1 MSELNQPLL
10 GGKPFV
16 KKKRKHNRK
25 LKTSHRKTCR
35 KIKSRHVGGGRLKT
49 LKKAVGAYLIKHNN
63 AISGTKKC
71 VAVIGFFTALFDM
84 MLLFAVSATASAL
97 ISIAIVL
104 IAGLTLYLKWRK
116 LDLEKNIVKYQK
128 FKILF
133 KQIQR
138 LIINGGARGSHMT
151 NPRDPSSLR
160 TVLNDAASAIRLKLF
175 NEVNIDM
182 GKIDRIITSLFGK
195 VALDNIPDY
204 TELLYMLEEK
214 RKESLEKMKNLLF
227 TKMNIVKS
235 DFYIGLGNLI
245 VALGE
250 IVVAHLGIAGV
261 SATAATVGI
270 TATTTMLALP
280 ALLPL
285 CMLIFICLNGVI
297 KDKFYTDHEKKV
309 TGILT
314 RVHKLAKKNG
324 IRTKFYAAV
333 FNGES
338 NPLTQTFNF
347 TINDNTPIPV
357 ILTSDMDI
365 DLCVFEMN
373 TQLSQYA
380 KVIKTRENYILV
392 SNHAETD
399 NISVSVSS
407 HTETDNISVTSEED
421 YKVLKLHG
429 KALGQEEFD
438 QGSDDVKD
446 DAKDDDEDDVKDE
459 DDDSNS
465 IMRSFYDLYLDLL
478 NSTPLTIYLHDDL
491 DILLEDAEKNKVKA
505 EAEASAATDAAA
517 AAATDAE
524 AAAATEAATVA
535 KAAAKAA
542 AAVYLTELTQVLQY
556 LIIKLDEAKHI
567 CDNKGLDGDTFD
579 DLSGFGGI
587 GMGGGEHPNTPPAP
601 VIPTS
606 QDALSHA
613 VWQKMQNIFKL
624 DKNNAHMFEPLI
636 ETLISSDGGSESVVD
651 RLLREKFKPVKLI
664 KGLLSAIHDTPLS
677 QKLNSLLDSLSVKQ
691 ATRLSKNLKSL
702 GRRLS
707 KKGGYSNKKKNR
719 HKTYKKKKKHNKTKR
734 KHN

>member
-1 MSELNQPLL
+1 M
-10 GGKPFV
+10 
-16 KKKRKHNRK
+16 
-25 LKTSHRKTCR
+25 
-35 KIKSRHVGGGRLKT
+35 
-49 LKKAVGAYLIKHNN
+49 
-63 AISGTKKC
+63 
-71 VAVIGFFTALFDM
+71 
-84 MLLFAVSATASAL
+84 
-97 ISIAIVL
+97 
-104 IAGLTLYLKWRK
+104 
-116 LDLEKNIVKYQK
+116 
-128 FKILF
+128 
-133 KQIQR
+133 
-138 LIINGGARGSHMT
+138 
-151 NPRDPSSLR
+151 
-160 TVLNDAASAIRLKLF
+160 
-175 NEVNIDM
+175 
-182 GKIDRIITSLFGK
+182 
-195 VALDNIPDY
+195 
-204 TELLYMLEEK
+204 
-214 RKESLEKMKNLLF
+214 
-227 TKMNIVKS
+227 
-235 DFYIGLGNLI
+235 
-245 VALGE
+245 
-250 IVVAHLGIAGV
+250 
-261 SATAATVGI
+261 
-270 TATTTMLALP
+270 
-280 ALLPL
+280 
-285 CMLIFICLNGVI
+285 
-297 KDKFYTDHEKKV
+297 
-309 TGILT
+309 
-314 RVHKLAKKNG
+314 
-324 IRTKFYAAV
+324 
-333 FNGES
+333 
-338 NPLTQTFNF
+338 
-347 TINDNTPIPV
+347 
-357 ILTSDMDI
+357 
-365 DLCVFEMN
+365 
-373 TQLSQYA
+373 
-380 KVIKTRENYILV
+380 
-392 SNHAETD
+392 
-399 NISVSVSS
+399 
-407 HTETDNISVTSEED
+407 
-421 YKVLKLHG
+421 LKLHG

-491 DILLEDAEKNKVKA
+491 DILLENAETDKVKA
-505 EAEASAATDAAA
+505 EANATAATAAA
-517 AAATDAE
+517 AASTD

-664 KGLLSAIHDTPLS
+664 KGLLSAIRDTPLS
-677 QKLNSLLDSLSVKQ
+677 QKLNSILDSPSVKQ

-734 KHN
+734 KNN

>member
-16 KKKRKHNRK
+16 KKKRKYNRK
-25 LKTSHRKTCR
+25 LKTRHRKTCR

-104 IAGLTLYLKWRK
+104 IAGLTLYLKRRK

-138 LIINGGARGSHMT
+138 LIINGEARGQHMT
-151 NPRDPSSLR
+151 NRRDPSSLR
-160 TVLNDAASAIRLKLF
+160 SALNDAASAIRLKLF

-250 IVVAHLGIAGV
+250 ILVAHLGIASV

-314 RVHKLAKKNG
+314 RVHKLAKKNS

-347 TINDNTPIPV
+347 TINGNTPIPV

-365 DLCVFEMN
+365 DMCVTEMN
-373 TQLSQYA
+373 KKLSEHA
-380 KVIKTRENYILV
+380 EVIKTREDYIL
-392 SNHAETD
+392 
-399 NISVSVSS
+399 VSS

-491 DILLEDAEKNKVKA
+491 DILLENAETDKVKA
-505 EAEASAATDAAA
+505 EANATAATAAA
-517 AAATDAE
+517 AASTD

-664 KGLLSAIHDTPLS
+664 KGLLSAIRDTPLS

>member
-16 KKKRKHNRK
+16 KKKRKYNRK
-25 LKTSHRKTCR
+25 LKTRHRKTCR

-151 NPRDPSSLR
+151 NSRDPSSLR

-250 IVVAHLGIAGV
+250 ILVAHLGIAGV

-314 RVHKLAKKNG
+314 RVHKLAKKNS

-347 TINDNTPIPV
+347 TINGNTPIPV

-365 DLCVFEMN
+365 DMCVTEMN
-373 TQLSQYA
+373 KKLSEHA
-380 KVIKTRENYILV
+380 EVIKTREDYIL
-392 SNHAETD
+392 
-399 NISVSVSS
+399 VSS

-491 DILLEDAEKNKVKA
+491 DILLENAETDKVKA
-505 EAEASAATDAAA
+505 EANATAATAAA
-517 AAATDAE
+517 AASTD

-542 AAVYLTELTQVLQY
+542 DAEYLTELRRVLQY

-587 GMGGGEHPNTPPAP
+587 GMGGGEHPNTNPVP
-601 VIPTS
+601 VIPTP
-606 QDALSHA
+606 QAALSHA

-664 KGLLSAIHDTPLS
+664 KGLLSAIRDTPLS
-677 QKLNSLLDSLSVKQ
+677 QKLNSILDSPSVKQ

-734 KHN
+734 KNN

>member
-1 MSELNQPLL
+1 MSDLKQPLL

-16 KKKRKHNRK
+16 KKKRKYNRK
-25 LKTSHRKTCR
+25 LKTRHRKTCR

-138 LIINGGARGSHMT
+138 LIINGVARGQHMT
-151 NPRDPSSLR
+151 NSRDPSSLR

-365 DLCVFEMN
+365 DMCVTEMN
-373 TQLSQYA
+373 KKLSEHA
-380 KVIKTRENYILV
+380 EVIKTREDYIL
-392 SNHAETD
+392 
-399 NISVSVSS
+399 VSS

-491 DILLEDAEKNKVKA
+491 DILLENAETDKVKA
-505 EAEASAATDAAA
+505 EANATAATAAA
-517 AAATDAE
+517 AASTD

-542 AAVYLTELTQVLQY
+542 DAEYLTELRRVLQY

-664 KGLLSAIHDTPLS
+664 KGLLSAIRDTPLS

>member
-16 KKKRKHNRK
+16 KKKRKYNRK
-25 LKTSHRKTCR
+25 LKTRHRKTCR

-138 LIINGGARGSHMT
+138 LIINGEARGQHMT
-151 NPRDPSSLR
+151 NSRDPSSLR

-250 IVVAHLGIAGV
+250 ILVAHLGIAGV

-314 RVHKLAKKNG
+314 RVHKLAKKNS

-347 TINDNTPIPV
+347 TINGNTPIPV

-365 DLCVFEMN
+365 DMCVTEMN
-373 TQLSQYA
+373 KKLSEHA
-380 KVIKTRENYILV
+380 EVIKTREDYIL
-392 SNHAETD
+392 
-399 NISVSVSS
+399 VSS

-491 DILLEDAEKNKVKA
+491 DILLENAETDKVKA
-505 EAEASAATDAAA
+505 EANATAATAAA
-517 AAATDAE
+517 AASTD

-542 AAVYLTELTQVLQY
+542 DAEYLTELRRVLQY

-664 KGLLSAIHDTPLS
+664 KGLLSAIRDTPLS
-677 QKLNSLLDSLSVKQ
+677 QKLNSILDSPSVKQ

-734 KHN
+734 KNN

>member
-16 KKKRKHNRK
+16 KKKRKYNRK
-25 LKTSHRKTCR
+25 LKTRHRKTCR

-138 LIINGGARGSHMT
+138 LIINGEARGQHMT
-151 NPRDPSSLR
+151 NRRDPSSLR
-160 TVLNDAASAIRLKLF
+160 SALNDAASAIRLKLF

-250 IVVAHLGIAGV
+250 ILVAHLGIAGV

-314 RVHKLAKKNG
+314 RVHKLAKKNS

-347 TINDNTPIPV
+347 TINGNTPIPV

-365 DLCVFEMN
+365 DMCVTEMN
-373 TQLSQYA
+373 KKLSEHA
-380 KVIKTRENYILV
+380 EVIKTREDYIL
-392 SNHAETD
+392 
-399 NISVSVSS
+399 VSS

-491 DILLEDAEKNKVKA
+491 DILLENAETDKVKA
-505 EAEASAATDAAA
+505 EANATAATAAA
-517 AAATDAE
+517 AASTD
-524 AAAATEAATVA
+524 AAAATEAATGA

-542 AAVYLTELTQVLQY
+542 DAEYLTELRRVLQY

-587 GMGGGEHPNTPPAP
+587 GMGGGEHPNTNPAP

>member
-16 KKKRKHNRK
+16 KKKRKYNRK
-25 LKTSHRKTCR
+25 LKTRHRKTCR

-138 LIINGGARGSHMT
+138 LIINGEARGQHMT
-151 NPRDPSSLR
+151 NSRDPSSLR

-250 IVVAHLGIAGV
+250 ILVAHLGIAGV

-314 RVHKLAKKNG
+314 RVHKLAKKNS

-365 DLCVFEMN
+365 DMCVTEMN
-373 TQLSQYA
+373 KKLSEHA
-380 KVIKTRENYILV
+380 EVIKTREDYIL
-392 SNHAETD
+392 
-399 NISVSVSS
+399 VSS

-491 DILLEDAEKNKVKA
+491 DILLENAETDKVKA
-505 EAEASAATDAAA
+505 EANATAATAAA
-517 AAATDAE
+517 AASTD

-542 AAVYLTELTQVLQY
+542 DAEYLTELRRVLQY

-734 KHN
+734 KNN